1 MPILQN
7 KLVIKSIEALH
18 DEAVALVPKT
28 VSYLDVTAP
37 TAVLHTDT
45 PPQESPIIEP
55 KDKSADVLSGTASNQ
70 NIMARID
77 HLLRKLDD
85 DEDVTTAPQL
95 EKSPKL
101 NIEDQTSD
109 AFDSTADGY
118 SDDMIDDGQKV
129 KKPRPNQAQALA
141 DIAEAIYQAQHQT
154 VDTVSAGASQNNST
168 PLDMEALSTTVADE
182 VRRTVSAVMIAEL
195 PELVRNAVGEEIRAL
210 PVNALG
216 ESKPTVDNPSA
227 TETVTT
233 RKTAATKKSGV
244 KKVRSKKTVAKK
256 ASGKTDQKKVS
267 VRKLKPK
274 KMEKKSTANTT
285 PSTQAASHVNKM

>member
-18 DEAVALVPKT
+18 DEALALMPKT
-28 VSYLDVTAP
+28 DSYRDVTAP
-37 TAVLHTDT
+37 PVILHTDT
-45 PPQESPIIEP
+45 PSQESPITEP
-55 KDKSADVLSGTASNQ
+55 KHTSVDVLSETASNQ

-77 HLLRKLDD
+77 HLLSKLDE

-95 EKSPKL
+95 EKSLKF
-101 NIEDQTSD
+101 NIEDQNSD
-109 AFDSTADGY
+109 AFGRTADSN
-118 SDDMIDDGQKV
+118 SDDMIDDGQKG
-129 KKPRPNQAQALA
+129 KKPRTDQTQALA

-154 VDTVSAGASQNNST
+154 VDTVGAGASQNNST
-168 PLDMEALSTTVADE
+168 PLDMEALSATVADE

-216 ESKPTVDNPSA
+216 QSKPTVDNSSA
-227 TETVTT
+227 TETGPT

-244 KKVRSKKTVAKK
+244 KKVRSKKTMAKK
-256 ASGKTDQKKVS
+256 ASGKAGQKKLS
-267 VRKLKPK
+267 VKKLEPI
-274 KMEKKSTANTT
+274 KMEKKTTAKTK
-285 PSTQAASHVNKM
+285 P